1 MSESF
6 FVQYK
11 LLFLLPMFSFNRKN
25 IELNKK
31 KLMSV
36 KSYSAKQFSCFAKMV
51 ENETDAKRSGNV
63 ALNKENNREAIL
75 VFSFVIQR

>member
-1 MSESF
+1 
-6 FVQYK
+6 
-11 LLFLLPMFSFNRKN
+11 
-25 IELNKK
+25 
-31 KLMSV
+31 MSV